1 MVIDICLVT
10 RSRGLRKYNDWHVNV
25 DFFPPQ
31 SGKSFLWP
39 DAAVPAVTALE
50 KAAHET
56 LSSDFQKYNQKL
68 RQLVF
73 NLKVSTLLH
82 LFTNTCVNSY
92 EFTYM
97 NVCIHKHVGLLFMRA

>member
-10 RSRGLRKYNDWHVNV
+10 RSRGLRKYNDWHVNI
-25 DFFPPQ
+25 FFQ

-50 KAAHET
+50 KVAHET
-56 LSSDFQKYNQKL
+56 LSSDFQKYNQKI

-73 NLKVSTLLH
+73 NLKVSMLLIC
-82 LFTNTCVNSY
+82 LYDLYLRSLKNTSMCA
-92 EFTYM
+92 F
-97 NVCIHKHVGLLFMRA
+97 I

>member
-1 MVIDICLVT
+1 MVIDICLAT

-25 DFFPPQ
+25 DFSPPQ

-39 DAAVPAVTALE
+39 DAVTALE
-50 KAAHET
+50 KAAPET

-92 EFTYM
+92 
-97 NVCIHKHVGLLFMRA
+97 